1 MRRIILLGFIL
12 LMFCCIT
19 SCAKEEKEVL
29 SLEKNEGRTEQ
40 NKQENSTVYVH
51 VCGAVI
57 QEGVYELP
65 KGSRVY
71 EAIEK
76 AGGFRA
82 DAATTE
88 VNQAE
93 ELEDGMRLYVPTVNE
108 LIEAQSKKNGK
119 ININKASKEELM
131 TLPGV
136 GESKAERIIQ
146 YRKERGA
153 FKKTEEIMNIS
164 GIKEGLY
171 NKIKDYISV

>member
-1 MRRIILLGFIL
+1 M
-12 LMFCCIT
+12 
-19 SCAKEEKEVL
+19 
-29 SLEKNEGRTEQ
+29 
-40 NKQENSTVYVH
+40 
-51 VCGAVI
+51 
-57 QEGVYELP
+57 
-65 KGSRVY
+65 Y